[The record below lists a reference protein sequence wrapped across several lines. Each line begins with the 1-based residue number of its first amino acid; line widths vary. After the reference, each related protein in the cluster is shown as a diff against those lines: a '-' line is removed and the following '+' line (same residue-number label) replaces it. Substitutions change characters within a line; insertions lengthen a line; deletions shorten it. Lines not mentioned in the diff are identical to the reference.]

1 MVDNSKTSKN
11 PIPGWGEFIDPHYPE
26 RGKYYPLHRGQQ
38 EILSSPARFTAAIA
52 GTGGGKTVLGPIWCA
67 KLIKRIQDTGKR
79 FLGMVVAPTYKVL
92 ARATVPTLIDTFKN
106 TALEGIWKE
115 HKSVYEIPDKK
126 IVDVD
131 TGKETIIP
139 GGLIWCQGADNPGG
153 LEGGQFDFVWADEGG
168 QLKLMVWIAIQGRT
182 GHKQSPILITTT
194 PYTKN
199 WLYSQFY
206 KAHLNGDPNYK
217 VVQFSS
223 HENPTYSKDEVDR
236 AQRDMSSEKFEMRY
250 HGQFMTAEGLVYPT
264 MPDAC
269 INMAKEEYHTLLQ
282 QPGRF
287 HGGIDF
293 GWNDPFV
300 ALSGFLDAAD
310 VLWIWYERY
319 KSRTPIEVHAEKI
332 PRLSSR
338 TIVWHTEHEPELVQ
352 KLRKGG
358 HRIKSAKKSIIAG
371 IDAVNARMR
380 TGRLRFII
388 NCCPATITEGELYSY
403 PEDEEELGGDKPD
416 GKNCDDHAMDALR
429 YMVMGIDGKKA
440 A

>member
-1 MVDNSKTSKN
+1 MVTDTYK
-11 PIPGWGEFIDPHYPE
+11 PGWGDFIDPAFPE
-26 RGKYYPLHRGQQ
+26 RGKYYPLHKGQV
-38 EILSSPARFTAAIA
+38 EILSSNSRFTAAIA

-67 KLIKRIQDTGKR
+67 KYIQRVQNTGKR
-79 FLGMVVAPTYKVL
+79 FLGMVIAPTYKVL
-92 ARATVPTLIDTFKN
+92 ARATAPTLVDTFKN
-106 TALEGIWKE
+106 TSLEGIYKE
-115 HKSVYEIPDKK
+115 QKSVYEIPDKK
-126 IVDVD
+126 VLDAESGEEIV
-131 TGKETIIP
+131 IP
-139 GGLIWCQGADNPGG
+139 GGLLWCQGADNPGG

-223 HENPTYSKDEVDR
+223 TENPTYAQDEVDR
-236 AQRDMSSEKFEMRY
+236 ASGSMSKEKFEMRY
-250 HGQFMTAEGLVYPT
+250 HGQFMTAEGLVYPDIPEASIT
-264 MPDAC
+264 LTKD
-269 INMAKEEYHTLLQ
+269 EYHALLQ

-287 HGGIDF
+287 YGGIDF

-319 KSRTPIEVHAEKI
+319 KSRTPIEVHAQKM
-332 PRLSSR
+332 PKLPSR
-338 TIVWHTEHEPELVQ
+338 TITWYSDHEPELVQ
-352 KLRKGG
+352 KLRRGG
-358 HRIKSAKKSIIAG
+358 HRVKTAKKSIIAG
-371 IDAVNARMR
+371 IDAVSARIK
-380 TGRLRFII
+380 TGRLKFIT
-388 NCCPATITEGELYSY
+388 NCCTATISEGELYSY
-403 PEDEEELGGDKPD
+403 PEDEEEIGGDKPD